1 MLIQVFI
8 PFPDNGGINI
18 GAVVGGVVGG
28 VVAVITCTC
37 LLEVV

>member
-1 MLIQVFI
+1 MFIQVFI
-8 PFPDNGGINI
+8 LSPDNGGINI
-18 GAVVGGVVGG
+18 GAVVGAVVGG